1 MIRPRSLRR
10 VALWL
15 VAVTFATAGLL
26 AARHAWHEAPPPVRA
41 RLVRPLLE
49 PIAVW
54 RHGEAYTPD
63 FGPTFAPE
71 VAAATDENALRLA
84 LNALHPGR
92 RPVSILLDNPTVIRS
107 NFEFAWQRPDDPQ
120 LDRLIERLNLAQFR
134 DPALSD
140 REVLRRVTTHIRSAA
155 PHVEDDVGTNLR
167 GQEVDAMHIID
178 RIERG
183 ATLTCYYYS
192 VLMVQALAA
201 LGRPARLVA
210 GGIDQRD
217 WHASVEA
224 YDHQARR
231 WVLADP
237 DFDLLYERDGE
248 LLNAW
253 DLHDTFMAGRA
264 RFRRWLHARG
274 EEETVP
280 LRVQWFNENPDALG
294 GITLLRGIVQA
305 ARIDQRLGQS
315 EGGLL
320 LGGYWTYSV
329 AMRNDYLSV
338 EYPMGHPRA
347 TRELAFADLGA
358 RWMRAYDGDFTN
370 RPGDLYF
377 SVNGVQLAFTEE
389 SSPPGIRVHFDTHTP
404 GFAAFR
410 VQMGDAPPAQTTAR
424 SIVWTPG
431 EEGGRLR
438 VWPVNRRGL
447 VGAVAEVEV
456 VLERRGASDTPGTR
470 ASSP

>member
-10 VALWL
+10 LVLWSVATLL
-15 VAVTFATAGLL
+15 VTSGAWV
-26 AARHAWHEAPPPVRA
+26 ARYAWNEAPPPVRA

-49 PIAVW
+49 PLAVW
-54 RHGEAYTPD
+54 RHGPGYTPD
-63 FGPTFAPE
+63 LGPTFAPE
-71 VAAATDENALRLA
+71 VAAATDENALRIA
-84 LNALHPGR
+84 LNALYPGR
-92 RPVSILLDNPTVIRS
+92 PLSLVLLDNPSVIRS
-107 NFEFAWQRPDDPQ
+107 NYEFAWQNPSDPQ
-120 LDRLIERLNLAQFR
+120 LDALIQRLNLAQFR
-134 DPALSD
+134 DPSLSD
-140 REVLRRVTTHIRSAA
+140 REVLRRLTTHIRSAA

-224 YDHQARR
+224 FDHQARK

-264 RFRRWLHARG
+264 EFRRWLHARG

-280 LRVQWFNENPDALG
+280 LRVRWFNENQNALG
-294 GITLLRGIVQA
+294 GIRLLRGNVQA

-320 LGGYWTYSV
+320 LGGYWTYAV

-377 SVNGVQLAFTEE
+377 SVNSVQLAFTAET
-389 SSPPGIRVHFDTHTP
+389 SPPAIRVHFDTYTP

-410 VQMGDAPPAQTTAR
+410 VQMGDAPPARTTER
-424 SIVWTPG
+424 SILWTPG
-431 EEGGRLR
+431 EDGGRLR
-438 VWPVNRRGL
+438 VWPVNQRGL

-456 VLERRGASDTPGTR
+456 AFERRPPPEGGAR